1 MPKTSWKNGRK
12 WKFPVVDGFNNNI
25 TFHLDCRIDKGNKK
39 FILRWQSPTDL
50 DPVTGKKKRKSKS
63 YVDYETALRF
73 VKDFEFREGIR
84 NSKAKAKVT
93 FLTDEQLRDAEMAIS
108 LIPNGISLKEIA
120 DQYNEQLPN
129 KEVSINKLFEEWIEE
144 ASRTGL
150 RESSISSRGD
160 RTKEFRETF
169 GYKKAHKITFQD
181 VEEIVFKK
189 LANGKKPSD
198 QTIVN
203 RWSGIRALLNRGIQ
217 KGYVRKDGNPC
228 EVSNG
233 FSGVPT
239 PTPVKTFLSI
249 YQTQSLIKNSSEYK
263 NGIMLSYFA
272 LACFSGL
279 QPHEIHGGAFR
290 SPNDAD
296 PLTWNDINL
305 ESDDPE
311 ILVSEDRAKTRMAR
325 WAPLKEYNLNLQII
339 LNHAKQLNHD
349 LITVKNFKENW
360 RAVTKLSNLNFEAS
374 DADKCRRSFATYLWN
389 KEQSMA
395 DVQLSKIMGNSPF
408 VLKKHYKNIIKAGEG
423 EKFFSIGVGGKLIR
437 KGVLQ
442 NKKQQAMK
450 DLKSK
455 LIELDQIN
463 KNFKMKPNDEK
474 DSQS

>member
-1 MPKTSWKNGRK
+1 MSKTSWKNGRK
-12 WKFPVVDGFNNNI
+12 WKFPVIDGFNNNI
-25 TFHLDCRIDKGNKK
+25 TYHLNCRLDKSNKK
-39 FILRWQSPTDL
+39 FILRWVSPTEL
-50 DPVTGKKKRKSKS
+50 CSVTGKKKRRSLTFD
-63 YVDYETALRF
+63 DYETAFRF
-73 VKDFEFREGIR
+73 VKDFEFSEGIR
-84 NSKAKAKVT
+84 NSKARPKVT
-93 FLTDEQLRDAEMAIS
+93 FLTDDQLRDAEMARDI
-108 LIPNGISLKEIA
+108 LTNGISLKRIA
-120 DQYNEQLPN
+120 ELYNEQLPN
-129 KEVSINKLFEEWIEE
+129 TEVTIDKLFKEWIDE
-144 ASRTGL
+144 ALRTGL

-160 RTKEFRETF
+160 RTKEFRKTF

-203 RWSGIRALLNRGIQ
+203 RWSGIRSLLNRGIQ
-217 KGYVRKDGNPC
+217 KGYIRRDGNPC

-233 FSGVPT
+233 FSGIPS
-239 PTPVKTFLSI
+239 PSPVKTFLSI
-249 YQTQSLIKNSSEYK
+249 HETQSLIKNSSEYK

-279 QPHEIHGGAFR
+279 RPHEIHGGAFK
-290 SPNDAD
+290 SPKGAD
-296 PLTWNDINL
+296 PLRWNDINL

-325 WAPLKEYNLNLQII
+325 WAPIKEYNLNLQII
-339 LNHAKQLNHD
+339 LNHSKQLNHD

-360 RAVTKLSNLNFEAS
+360 RAVTKLSDLTFEAS

-423 EKFFSIGVGGKLIR
+423 EKFFSIGIGGKLIR
-437 KGVLQ
+437 KEALL
-442 NKKQQAMK
+442 NKKQKVMK

-455 LIELDQIN
+455 LIELDQMRKIL
-463 KNFKMKPNDEK
+463 KNKPNDEN
-474 DSQS
+474 